1 MPEIKLEYSEYQSV
15 IDILKKSDQNNVY
28 QDLMKKEE
36 KTLDSINK
44 VVKYYKDNDYKNKEF
59 LNMSF
64 WELTI
69 RFGEIWPEIWND
81 IISSD
86 PKYISFLNIFIK
98 DDRPI
103 YIGVLLIII
112 SIFLLFIMIVD

>member
-15 IDILKKSDQNNVY
+15 VDILGKSDQSNVY

-36 KTLDSINK
+36 KTLDSVNK
-44 VVKYYKDNDYKNKEF
+44 VIKYYKDNDYKSKEF
-59 LNMSF
+59 LYMSF

-69 RFGEIWPEIWND
+69 RFGEIWPELWSD
-81 IISSD
+81 ITSSD
-86 PKYISFLNIFIK
+86 PKNISFFNIFMK

-103 YIGVLLIII
+103 YIGILLIII
-112 SIFLLFIMIVD
+112 SVFLLFMMIVD